1 MRNLEFSISY
11 GFDEIAIVDA
21 GILVYGTA
29 TLTDD
34 ENDSFYVSKIVLD
47 GGTVLQRKGN
57 GAMGMHDAF
66 KDELFKRIADQI
78 EKMDHAAEAY
88 ATALAESRQ
97 PDPDQAYDQM
107 RDDRI
112 HFGDAA

>member
-21 GILVYGTA
+21 GILAYGTA

-57 GAMGMHDAF
+57 GALGMHNAF
-66 KDELFKRIADQI
+66 KDELFKQIADQI
-78 EKMDHAAEAY
+78 EKLDHAAETFAREKDE
-88 ATALAESRQ
+88 ANQ
-97 PDPDQAYDQM
+97 PDPDQAYEKM